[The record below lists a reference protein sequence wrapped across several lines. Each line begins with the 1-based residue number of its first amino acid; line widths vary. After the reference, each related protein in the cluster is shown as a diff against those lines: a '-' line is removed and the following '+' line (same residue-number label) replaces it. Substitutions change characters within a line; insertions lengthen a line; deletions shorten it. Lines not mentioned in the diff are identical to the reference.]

1 MLDVRILTGSFRTVV
16 KEIKNLYDQ
25 ANVEFKAIHL
35 GGDEIPAGAWL
46 ESPICH
52 ALDIWD
58 EEWDTANSK
67 DRTKAREALLKYYCQ
82 RAALTVSE
90 IAPNTSVGFWH
101 EMVNHVKT
109 DRGKSYTSVWLLND
123 DRSEQ
128 LKNIETSERPFI
140 ICNSSY
146 YYFDMPYCMKPMSPG
161 FHGLHMS
168 IRKIFINLIR

>member
-1 MLDVRILTGSFRTVV
+1 M

-35 GGDEIPAGAWL
+35 GGSDEIPAGAWL

-67 DRTKAREALLKYYCQ
+67 IEPRPEENFAQILL
-82 RAALTVSE
+82 SE
-90 IAPNTSVGFWH
+90 SSVDGFRDCSNTSVGFWH
-101 EMVNHVKT
+101 EMVDHVKA

-128 LKNIETSERPFI
+128 LK
-140 ICNSSY
+140 Y
-146 YYFDMPYCMKPMSPG
+146 
-161 FHGLHMS
+161 
-168 IRKIFINLIR
+168 